1 MGENMIINNQDINI
15 DDLVSDKY
23 MHKKLDNGLFLSDY
37 QIDVLLRNGI
47 DPYKCG
53 SIDELIYLI
62 DEILDEEDEE
72 ELDIISKEIME
83 FNYYANTNK

>member
-1 MGENMIINNQDINI
+1 MGENMIINDQNINI

-23 MHKKLDNGLFLSDY
+23 MHKKLDNGLFLSEY

-62 DEILDEEDEE
+62 DEILDEDDDE